1 MSLSKFKQ
9 CYNYLQ
15 RKKLE
20 ASFKECE
27 ELQKKDPKSKSKLIL
42 VKLGKKPL
50 MESLPFIDVEKLTKC
65 LDLPTS
71 CSIVVGYGKDTDV
84 VSI

>member
-1 MSLSKFKQ
+1 MYCYDSLQ
-9 CYNYLQ
+9 V
-15 RKKLE
+15 KKLE
-20 ASFKECE
+20 ASFEECE
-27 ELQKKDPKSKSKLIL
+27 ELQKKDPKSKSKLIM

-50 MESLPFIDVEKLTKC
+50 MESLPFIDAEKLKVV